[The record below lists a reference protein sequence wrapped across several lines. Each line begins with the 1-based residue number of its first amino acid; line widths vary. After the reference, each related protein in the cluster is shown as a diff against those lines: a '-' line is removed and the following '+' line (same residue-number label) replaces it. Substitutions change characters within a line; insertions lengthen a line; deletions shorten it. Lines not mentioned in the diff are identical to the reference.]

1 MTELLDTDI
10 YKYMQKYYSV
20 SKLQTSKAQNE
31 ELKKC
36 LKFLIGSIF
45 QALEDIHNYK
55 IIHKDIKP

>member
-1 MTELLDTDI
+1 
-10 YKYMQKYYSV
+10 MQKYYSV

-45 QALEDIHNYK
+45 QALEDIHDYK